1 MKRQTQKTKTIALM
15 GILIAIM
22 LLMSFTPIGYFKYG
36 TVSISLLMIPVAI
49 GAVALGPWAGAV
61 LGGVFG
67 ITSFAQCF
75 GGDAFGTFLMDINP
89 FATFVMCI
97 VARILA
103 GLCAGLV
110 AAAFRNRKKTLVR
123 LVGYFVTG
131 LSAALFNTLFFM
143 GSLLLFFWNSQTFI
157 NAVNEW
163 GFKTENILLFFFAFV
178 GINCVFELIVT
189 CIVTGAIG
197 EALEKASL
205 IAKGTLKPAYV
216 IEKASGVVYKV
227 DDAKEEAKEAAEVA
241 EEAKETVE
249 EAAEAAAE

>member
-75 GGDAFGTFLMDINP
+75 GGDAFGTFLM
-89 FATFVMCI
+89 CI

-110 AAAFRNRKKTLVR
+110 AAAFRNRKNIITR
-123 LVGYFVTG
+123 FVGYFVTG

-143 GSLLLFFWNSQTFI
+143 GTLLLFFWNSQTFI
-157 NAVNEW
+157 DAVNEW

-197 EALEKASL
+197 KALEKASL
-205 IAKGTLKPAYV
+205 IAKIDRVFGKLDESIVSSA
-216 IEKASGVVYKV
+216 EEA
-227 DDAKEEAKEAAEVA
+227 AEEAKEAVNSAAEKA
-241 EEAKETVE
+241 E
-249 EAAEAAAE
+249 EAAE